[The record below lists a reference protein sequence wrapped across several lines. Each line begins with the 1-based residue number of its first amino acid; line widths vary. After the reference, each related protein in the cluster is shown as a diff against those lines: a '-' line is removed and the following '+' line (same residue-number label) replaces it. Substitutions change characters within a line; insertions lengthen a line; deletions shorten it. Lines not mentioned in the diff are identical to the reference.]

1 MYAVSQS
8 YIEAMHRPIQ
18 RPKLT
23 GTIGET
29 AFEKSDI
36 LSGSFTLSG
45 QCSDTSNVQIGQV
58 YITELKMTLVNKQKF
73 DRYTLKGAQLIPSF
87 GLRVASG
94 FYEYVPLGVFTI
106 NQASWGASGVEI
118 TAYDNMAKFDRS
130 FSTSTLFGTP
140 YELTRLACE
149 SCNVEL
155 GMRKDEFSSFT
166 NGTEKITLY
175 AEHDPI
181 IAQRLDAYQGH
192 MKVFQQRYSSGV

>member
-8 YIEAMHRPIQ
+8 YIEAMHRPVQ
-18 RPKLT
+18 RHKLT

-29 AFEKSDI
+29 AFEESDI

-106 NQASWGASGVEI
+106 NQASWGCQWSR
-118 TAYDNMAKFDRS
+118 DHC
-130 FSTSTLFGTP
+130 L
-140 YELTRLACE
+140 
-149 SCNVEL
+149 
-155 GMRKDEFSSFT
+155 
-166 NGTEKITLY
+166 
-175 AEHDPI
+175 
-181 IAQRLDAYQGH
+181 
-192 MKVFQQRYSSGV
+192 